1 MNTFDPTQSTAPTGV
16 YVFPRVNIINVP
28 AVLDRNGRLMC
39 ATTSTYRAS
48 CPATAYAEANSTS
61 ARVDNHTQS
70 ANPHEALQIT
80 GINSNVESYFS
91 AGSKMDSANVSAKFN
106 MIQISFSK
114 PFVYAPPSD
123 PFPSKVVN
131 ENFGYV
137 PQTLIE
143 WIAQHPDYVSKF
155 PGIASCLPG
164 GPSIDLDADVI
175 CPHSTL
181 AFEPALHGLQVLV
194 PTPELITS
202 STVTIVGKGCF
213 HPGACSTPA
222 APGPMV
228 SATTPAVTSEAP
240 DQDSMFNLC
249 HL

>member
-1 MNTFDPTQSTAPTGV
+1 
-16 YVFPRVNIINVP
+16 
-28 AVLDRNGRLMC
+28 MC

-48 CPATAYAEANSTS
+48 CPATAYAEANSTA

-70 ANPHEALQIT
+70 AKPHEALQIT

-106 MIQISFSK
+106 MVQISFSK

-164 GPSIDLDADVI
+164 GPPIDLDADVI
-175 CPHSTL
+175 CPLSTPLPEL
-181 AFEPALHGLQVLV
+181 AFLGLQVQV
-194 PTPELITS
+194 QIAELTTS
-202 STVTIVGKGCF
+202 STVTIIGKGCF
-213 HPGACSTPA
+213 HPGACPTPA
-222 APGPMV
+222 APGPTV
-228 SATTPAVTSEAP
+228 SATTPAVTSEAQA
-240 DQDSMFNLC
+240 QDSMFSLC
-249 HL
+249 HLLQGNHSY